1 MPVEISQSGGLTFR
15 VTDTTGKVKF
25 DINKKQPKVIETF
38 GGQPRYYA
46 NINCNYI
53 IKQTGFQTGGG
64 TQNTFGT
71 WVVASETRAYQ
82 YPTNVSPTNG
92 FLLVFIMFPNSGSY
106 DNTNLV
112 YASSGST
119 SYNARHDREAMFIH
133 PLGAWIPA
141 NGGKII
147 RHYFTQTNITQ
158 GGAYRGFSGT
168 QLFFYNWR
176 DNPSYSASA
185 TSPSDIGYYKY
196 IIYYGLT
203 TKATSMVGARST
215 TNNSSL
221 NLDGHPIAI
230 YNMSGGINTVGVGTA
245 KMKATECYMATRFYI
260 CK

>member
-1 MPVEISQSGGLTFR
+1 MTVEISQSGGLTFR

-25 DINKKQPKVIETF
+25 DINKKQPKVIQTF
-38 GGQPRYYA
+38 HNINHYQ

-53 IKQTGFQTGGG
+53 IKQTGFQTGAG
-64 TQNTFGT
+64 TTNTFDT
-71 WVVASETRAYQ
+71 WVVASGLHAYQ
-82 YPTNVSPTNG
+82 SVTHISPTNG

-112 YASSGST
+112 YASSSSA

-147 RHYFTQTNITQ
+147 RHYFTQMNITQ
-158 GGAYRGFSGT
+158 GSGYKGFSGT
-168 QLFFYNWR
+168 QLFFYNWT

-185 TSPSDIGYYKY
+185 TSGSASYKY
-196 IIYYGLT
+196 IIYYGLS
-203 TKATSMVGARST
+203 TKCTSMVGART
-215 TNNSSL
+215 TTSNSSL
-221 NLDGHPIAI
+221 NSDGNPPAI
-230 YNMSGGINTVGVGTA
+230 YSMSGGLNTVGIGTA